1 MAKTGL
7 DKIDR
12 NHLPQ
17 EEYNQLLNKGYM
29 IIADDLT
36 PNQVEDYKRKN
47 RAGTKAIFVTNAGQQ
62 VETII
67 TNCEVN
73 LIREGYYKGSI
84 FVTIE

>member
-7 DKIDR
+7 HKIDA

-17 EEYNQLLNKGYM
+17 DEYTQLINKGYM

-36 PNQVEDYKRKN
+36 PDQVEDYKKN
-47 RAGTKAIFVTNAGQQ
+47 NKAGTKTIFVTNSGQR

-73 LIREGYYKGSI
+73 LIREGRYKGSI